1 MDLKVSAYL
10 TSEYSKYDMIWSIND
25 IKIISVDEDRN
36 RPVSVVQFSFMRKYK
51 NYLLTMPS
59 YVVYI
64 LTLLMFLLPQQ
75 SNQRIII
82 GSTCL
87 VIMSMMSALM
97 SVNLP
102 QSDLAAWPL
111 LGIYFIRSI
120 KSKSNLV

>member
-1 MDLKVSAYL
+1 MPYSDKQVELKLNSYL
-10 TSEYSKYDMIWSIND
+10 TTEYSKYDMIWSIND
-25 IKIISVDEDRN
+25 IKIISINEDKN
-36 RPVSVVQFSFMRKYK
+36 KPVNVVQFSFMRKYK
-51 NYLLTMPS
+51 NYLLTIPS

-87 VIMSMMSALM
+87 VIMSMMSAMM
-97 SVNLP
+97 SASLP

-111 LGIYFIRSI
+111 LGFLIHD
-120 KSKSNLV
+120 